1 MSLPVFK
8 RPQVE
13 RDIEEA
19 FVFIGEGDFDTGLD
33 FLFAVEQTLE
43 MIGQNPFIGS
53 EREFVSPELKGVRMW
68 RVKTYE
74 KHLIFYRVHIRQYR
88 SIACHSQRTGLQSN
102 PRRAKIKGL

>member
-19 FVFIGEGDFDTGLD
+19 FVFIGEDDFDTGLD
-33 FLFAVEQTLE
+33 FLHAVEQSLE

-53 EREFVSPELKGVRMW
+53 EREFISPALQGVRMW

-74 KHLIFYRVHIRQYR
+74 KYLIFYRVHSDRVEVLRLI
-88 SIACHSQRTGLQSN
+88 HSARDYTRVLDEQE
-102 PRRAKIKGL
+102 

>member
-19 FVFIGEGDFDTGLD
+19 FVFIGEDDFDTGLD
-33 FLFAVEQTLE
+33 FLFAVEQALE
-43 MIGQNPFIGS
+43 LIGQTPFIGS
-53 EREFVSPELKGVRMW
+53 EREFISPELQGVRMW

-74 KHLIFYRVHIRQYR
+74 KHLIFYLVHSDRVEVLRLI
-88 SIACHSQRTGLQSN
+88 HSAQDYNRILDGQE
-102 PRRAKIKGL
+102 